1 VTAVTLRPPDYT
13 PCHGTVNDAALVDAA
28 PFPAPSCAARLNTA
42 RAADVTPVRHPAVGR
57 SGPDG
62 LAFPQWITVM
72 DQDTFNLDL
81 RKFLKRFGVTAQ
93 REIEQAVA
101 DAMQRGTL
109 AGNETLVVRATLT
122 IPGVLDELR
131 VDGEIGLEAPA
142 RRDAAE

>member
-1 VTAVTLRPPDYT
+1 
-13 PCHGTVNDAALVDAA
+13 
-28 PFPAPSCAARLNTA
+28 
-42 RAADVTPVRHPAVGR
+42 
-57 SGPDG
+57 
-62 LAFPQWITVM
+62 M

-142 RRDAAE
+142 RRDPAQ